1 MIVISDTSPLHYLVM
16 IGHIEVLPKLYG
28 QVLCPPEVITECLHP
43 HTPAPV
49 RTWASSL
56 PTWLQVEACSA
67 WTDSRL
73 HKLDPGEAA
82 ALRLAHDKQADLV
95 LMDERMGRQAANDL
109 GFKVA
114 GVVAVLADAA
124 SQGLLDFDSAV
135 VALCQTTNF
144 RVSPKVIKAVRAKL
158 P

>member
-1 MIVISDTSPLHYLVM
+1 VIVISDTSPLHYLVM

-28 QVLCPPEVITECLHP
+28 QVICPPEVVAECLHP

-49 RTWASSL
+49 RVWASLL
-56 PTWLQVEACSA
+56 PTWLQVEACST
-67 WTDSRL
+67 WTDPRL
-73 HKLDPGEAA
+73 QKLDPGEAA

-95 LMDERMGRQAANDL
+95 LMDERRGRETATDL

-124 SQGLLDFDSAV
+124 SNGLLDFDAAV

-144 RVSPKVIKAVRAKL
+144 RISPKVIAAVRAKM